1 MGNTNPSQMMEVG
14 LGKVAAKTGKPIVVP
29 AFMPKGQSRLKYVK
43 DLMKANNV
51 PWKEDVF
58 DPESGRTIKNV
69 FTGVGYY
76 YPLKHIA
83 DTKMSARGTAQYTA

>member
-1 MGNTNPSQMMEVG
+1 M
-14 LGKVAAKTGKPIVVP
+14 KTGKPVTVP

-58 DPESGRTIKNV
+58 DPDSGRTIKNV
-69 FTGVGYY
+69 FTGVTYY
-76 YPLKHIA
+76 LPLKHIA